1 MKEQIDNRIESERK
15 FWNSKAH
22 SYDKVVGKFFPKIYE
37 TILVNLIQDV
47 SQSDKVLEVAAGTG
61 ILSIQMSGHVSH
73 ITAIDIAPEMLK
85 IAREKSLRLQKNT
98 IDFEIGDICSLKF
111 DSKSFDAAVASNILH
126 LLHKPELALQEIRRV
141 LRDRGKIITPTFC
154 HGANLRSNILSRI
167 FALMGQK
174 TKSRWSQKT
183 FKEFV
188 ESNGFAITKEIY
200 VNGMI
205 PLTYLVAI
213 KK

>member
-1 MKEQIDNRIESERK
+1 MEEQIDNRIESERK

-22 SYDKVVGKFFPKIYE
+22 SYDKVVSKFFPKIYE

-85 IAREKSLRLQKNT
+85 IAREKSERLQKNN
-98 IDFEIGDICSLKF
+98 IDFEIGDICRLKF
-111 DSKSFDAAVASNILH
+111 DNKSFDAVVASNVLH

-141 LRDRGKIITPTFC
+141 VRDSGKLITATFC

-188 ESNGFAITKEIY
+188 ERNGFAITKEVY
-200 VNGMI
+200 ANGII
-205 PLTYLVAI
+205 PLTYLVAT

>member
-1 MKEQIDNRIESERK
+1 MEKHNDNRIELERK
-15 FWNSKAH
+15 FWNSKAK
-22 SYDKVVGKFFPKIYE
+22 SYDKVVSKFFPKIYE

-47 SQSDKVLEVAAGTG
+47 SHSEKVLEVAAGTG

-85 IAREKSLRLQKNT
+85 IAKEKSLRLQKNN
-98 IDFEIGDICSLKF
+98 IDFQVGDICSLKF
-111 DSKSFDAAVASNILH
+111 DNKSFDIVVASNVLH

-141 LRDRGKIITPTFC
+141 LRDGGKIITATFC
-154 HGANLRSNILSRI
+154 HGENLRSKIFSKI
-167 FALMGQK
+167 FALLGQK

-188 ESNGFAITKEIY
+188 ESNGFTITKEIY
-200 VNGMI
+200 ANGII
-205 PLTYLVAI
+205 PLTYLVAT